1 MEEWRLSPEP
11 EPPLNDATRPEAPVD
26 TRRPALDEAGAG
38 AGSADPGALATALAL
53 AVFHTNGRL
62 VAWGDAFAADLGLT
76 SARWQTLGGIA
87 LAPVPCTAPQLAASM
102 GVTRQGAQ
110 KQLNLLE
117 ADALV
122 ARVPNP
128 GHQRSPHYRLTA
140 EGERVYA
147 AVSTRWTQAAA
158 GFAAQLGTPRL
169 AAALQV
175 LRGLD
180 ELLAVP
186 AGPESDPAT
195 PTSGELS

>member
-1 MEEWRLSPEP
+1 
-11 EPPLNDATRPEAPVD
+11 LNDATRPEAPVE
-26 TRRPALDEAGAG
+26 TRRPVLDEAGA
-38 AGSADPGALATALAL
+38 DPVALTTALAL

-76 SARWQTLGGIA
+76 SARWQMLGAIA

-117 ADALV
+117 TDALV

-147 AVSTRWTQAAA
+147 AVSARWTQAAA
-158 GFAAQLGTPRL
+158 AFAARLGAPRL

-186 AGPESDPAT
+186 ASPEPDPAT